1 MITVSIS
8 VVTYFPDQAEF
19 EQVIAHLVSAVK
31 EARNSLGGM
40 LGEVSLTVI
49 DNSCNSVVYGSIRSY
64 LKDHKADFGGHVS
77 AINSSA
83 NTGFGAGHNVA
94 IAKEESTYHLVL
106 NPDAVMERDALARA
120 IRFMEGNPAVGML
133 VPRVLSPGGKP
144 SYLCKRY
151 PSVLDLL
158 LRGFAPRGVQQRF
171 RRRLDHYEMRD
182 VTRSETAMNI
192 PIASGCFMFFR
203 TEVLKRLGGFDER
216 YFLYFEDFDLS
227 MRMKQIA
234 PIAYVP
240 SVCITHG
247 GGNAARKGHRHIAM
261 FVTSAVRFF
270 SRWGWKWW

>member
-1 MITVSIS
+1 MITVSIYI
-8 VVTYFPDQAEF
+8 VTYFPEHVEF
-19 EQVIAHLVSAVK
+19 EKVIAHVVAAVK
-31 EARNSLGGM
+31 QARKALKSD
-40 LGEVSLTVI
+40 LGEVSLVVV
-49 DNSCNSVVYGSIRSY
+49 DNSCNSDVYESIDNC
-64 LKDHKADFGGHVS
+64 LEKQKVNFGGS
-77 AINSSA
+77 ASSIKSSA
-83 NTGFGAGHNVA
+83 NIGFGAGHNLA
-94 IAKEESTYHLVL
+94 ITKVKSTYHLVL
-106 NPDAVMERDALARA
+106 NPDVVMEREALARA
-120 IRFMEGNPAVGML
+120 IRFMEENPAVGML
-133 VPRVLSPGGKP
+133 VPRVLSPDGKP

-182 VTRSETAMNI
+182 VTQSENLMDI

-227 MRMKQIA
+227 IRMKKIA

-247 GGNAARKGHRHIAM
+247 GGNAARKGRRHIAM
-261 FVTSAVRFF
+261 FVVSAVRFF
-270 SRWGWKWW
+270 SRWGWEWW

>member
-1 MITVSIS
+1 MITVSIYI
-8 VVTYFPDQAEF
+8 VTYFPEHAEF
-19 EQVIAHLVSAVK
+19 DKVIAHLVAAVK
-31 EARNSLGGM
+31 QARKALKSD
-40 LGEVSLTVI
+40 LGEVSLVVV
-49 DNSCNSVVYGSIRSY
+49 DNSCNSDVYESIDNC
-64 LKDHKADFGGHVS
+64 LEKQKANFGGSVS
-77 AINSSA
+77 SIKSSA
-83 NTGFGAGHNVA
+83 NIGFGAGHNLA
-94 IAKEESTYHLVL
+94 ITKVKSTYHLVL
-106 NPDAVMERDALARA
+106 NPDAVMEQEALARA
-120 IRFMEGNPAVGML
+120 IRFMEENPAVGML
-133 VPRVLSPGGKP
+133 VPRVLSPDGKP

-182 VTRSETAMNI
+182 VTQSETVMNI

-227 MRMKQIA
+227 MRMKNIA

-247 GGNAARKGHRHIAM
+247 GGNAARKGRRHIAM